1 VGTRWLGVGLAAAL
15 AAVTLG
21 LAVTGRLALY
31 INPDQ
36 AWFAVGMAVL
46 MLVGAVASFA
56 LPLGA
61 EADHGHD
68 HGAAPAHHHG
78 ARARAVA
85 RGEEESAGRGRSGA
99 EAPRLAPFSWS
110 GATRSRATWSGAT
123 RSGATR
129 SGATRS
135 GVTWSGVATG
145 VGGVA
150 ASAVAVAALVLP
162 PAPLSVELAMA
173 RDTGTAPL
181 FAGADDVLLAAA
193 DTSDFGVGDWA
204 SVFSTAT
211 SPDAYEGTRVT
222 LTGFVTP
229 DEGDSDTLRLGRLVI
244 THCVIDAQPAS
255 LPVVS
260 PGWQDALETGA
271 WVQVEGVVTTDAS
284 GALVIEPRDVARIPA
299 PADPYEY

>member
-1 VGTRWLGVGLAAAL
+1 MGTRWLGAGLAAAL
-15 AAVTLG
+15 AVVTLG
-21 LAVTGRLALY
+21 LAATGRLALY

-46 MLVGAVASFA
+46 ALVGAVASFA

-68 HGAAPAHHHG
+68 HDHVDEHDHDEHDELE
-78 ARARAVA
+78 RA
-85 RGEEESAGRGRSGA
+85 AGRGRPWTIA
-99 EAPRLAPFSWS
+99 L
-110 GATRSRATWSGAT
+110 T
-123 RSGATR
+123 
-129 SGATRS
+129 
-135 GVTWSGVATG
+135 ATG
-145 VGGVA
+145 GLA

-193 DTSDFGVGDWA
+193 DTSTFGVGDWV
-204 SVFSTAT
+204 SVFSSAT
-211 SPDAYEGTRVT
+211 SPDAYEGTHVT

-229 DEGDSDTLRLGRLVI
+229 DDADAATLRLGRLVI

-255 LPVVS
+255 LPVAS
-260 PGWQDALETGA
+260 PGWQDDLATGE
-271 WVQVEGVVTTDAS
+271 WVTVDGVVTTDAS
-284 GALVIEPRDVARIPA
+284 GALIIEPRDIAPIPA
-299 PADPYEY
+299 PDDPYEY

>member
-85 RGEEESAGRGRSGA
+85 RGEEESAGRGRFGA

-110 GATRSRATWSGAT
+110 GATRS
-123 RSGATR
+123 
-129 SGATRS
+129 
-135 GVTWSGVATG
+135 GVNWSGVATG